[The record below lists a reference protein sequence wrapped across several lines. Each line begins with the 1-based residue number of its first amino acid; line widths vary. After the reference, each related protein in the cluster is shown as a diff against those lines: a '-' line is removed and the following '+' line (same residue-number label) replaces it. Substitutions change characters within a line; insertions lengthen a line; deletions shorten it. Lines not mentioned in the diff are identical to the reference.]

1 MALRVVGN
9 FYKHSAWPQLRKG
22 AVTCRA
28 SWFLQIMD
36 AQRSKE
42 RWEKT
47 QGQELGCSWRWAE
60 VSFLPCRALSHS
72 MDFGLV
78 LPVCLFLQFLGRKW
92 YFPAGML
99 LWLDTCFANACLKF
113 FTWFQRCDFICL
125 ICWQMTSVFYLLPH
139 QGVARPQQV
148 PLCQGSATMA
158 ALSQGSQSP
167 GSHLHKLILCHS
179 KIFPPFF
186 NVDFLM
192 ERALEK
198 PGCLTCE
205 K

>member
-1 MALRVVGN
+1 MALRVVGS
-9 FYKHSAWPQLRKG
+9 FYKDSAWPQLRKG

-47 QGQELGCSWRWAE
+47 QGQELDCSWRWAE

-72 MDFGLV
+72 MDFGLA
-78 LPVCLFLQFLGRKW
+78 LPACLLLHFLGRKW
-92 YFPAGML
+92 YFLVGML
-99 LWLDTCFANACLKF
+99 LWLDTCIANACLKF
-113 FTWFQRCDFICL
+113 FTWFQR
-125 ICWQMTSVFYLLPH
+125 Y
-139 QGVARPQQV
+139 
-148 PLCQGSATMA
+148 
-158 ALSQGSQSP
+158 ALSVGRWAPYFTCCLTREQPVPSKSRCARIAPSQTYPLPLKSF
-167 GSHLHKLILCHS
+167 S
-179 KIFPPFF
+179 PFF

-192 ERALEK
+192 EWALEE
-198 PGCLTCE
+198 PGRLTCE